1 MPMGLESVSD
11 FPSFGGAGGRGFK
24 SGDFSWLLVIRH
36 RRQAPKKKK
45 KTSAIPASRY
55 IGAAN
60 TGTKMN
66 PSAIREDAL
75 HSRASAIGILNIYHI
90 YISVSSL
97 FVYLVVGLPSKKCLA
112 SGIISPNRG
121 KHLNKKS

>member
-45 KTSAIPASRY
+45 TYFSY
-55 IGAAN
+55 
-60 TGTKMN
+60 T
-66 PSAIREDAL
+66 
-75 HSRASAIGILNIYHI
+75 
-90 YISVSSL
+90 
-97 FVYLVVGLPSKKCLA
+97 CLKIHR
-112 SGIISPNRG
+112 SC
-121 KHLNKKS
+121 